1 MLDPGRALA
10 SPVALDAVFAERVTR
25 VPPGNQWNRT
35 RQTMT
40 NRFVDVAA
48 PGLAALKPYVP
59 GKPLSELERELGI
72 TGSIKLASNENPLG
86 PGPAARAA
94 IAAEL
99 EELGR
104 YPDGGAYDLRAAI
117 AAHHGVESACV
128 TVGNGS
134 NDVLDMIARVFLWP
148 GRESLFPEY
157 AFAVYPISTMA
168 VGATPVV
175 APAREHGCDLDAMQ
189 ARLSP
194 RTGVV
199 WIANPNNPTGTR
211 LAGDALR
218 DFIASVPPK
227 VVVVV
232 DEAYFEYVH
241 APDHPDATRWLA
253 DFPNLVVTR
262 TFSKAHGLAA
272 LRVGYGVSH
281 PDIAD
286 LLNRVRQPFNV
297 DSLAQAAAAASLGDP
312 DHIARSVALNDEGM
326 RQIVDGLRR
335 LGLAWIPSFGNFVAV
350 DVGRD
355 AAEVDRELLR
365 RGVVTRPIANYGL
378 PHHLRVSIGLPEEN
392 RRFLDALGQVL

>member
-1 MLDPGRALA
+1 M
-10 SPVALDAVFAERVTR
+10 S
-25 VPPGNQWNRT
+25 
-35 RQTMT
+35 

-86 PGPAARAA
+86 PGPSARAA
-94 IAAEL
+94 IAGAL
-99 EELGR
+99 DDLGR

-117 AAHHGVESACV
+117 ASHHGVDPACV

-148 GRESLFPEY
+148 GRESLFSQY
-157 AFAVYPISTMA
+157 AFAVYPISSMA
-168 VGATPVV
+168 VGATAIVV
-175 APAREHGCDLDAMQ
+175 PARDYGCDLEAMQ
-189 ARLSP
+189 ARLGPS
-194 RTGVV
+194 TGVV

-211 LAGDALR
+211 LGGDVLR
-218 DFIASVPPK
+218 DFVASVPPSVI
-227 VVVVV
+227 VVI

-241 APDHPDATRWLA
+241 APDHPDATTWLA

-272 LRVGYGVSH
+272 LRVGYGLSH
-281 PDIAD
+281 PEVAD

-297 DSLAQAAAAASLGDP
+297 DSLAQAAAAASLGDG
-312 DHIARSVALNDEGM
+312 DHIARSVALNDAGM
-326 RQIVDGLRR
+326 REVVDGLER
-335 LGLAWIPSFGNFVAV
+335 LGVAWIPSFGNFVAV
-350 DVGRD
+350 DVGRE
-355 AAEVDRELLR
+355 AAEVDAALLR
-365 RGVVTRPIANYGL
+365 LGVVTRPIANYGL
-378 PHHLRVSIGLPEEN
+378 PHHLRVSIGLPDEN